1 MASLI
6 KRCECADRKAG
17 RKLNLRTADDR
28 KIADKLWNKCAHS
41 WVLRYRPG
49 GRGTKQTEAS
59 YPHEMKRD
67 AEEFGRRVESAKVTH
82 LKVTVDPKAGAVLF
96 RTFADEWV
104 QRFTGK
110 PGTFRTYR
118 GYLTNQIYPILGER
132 SLSSIRTDELQ
143 ALVKK
148 VKTER
153 SVSVA
158 RGVVSVLRRIFEHA
172 VLKRLIAE
180 TPFQDIA
187 TPKAPPRK
195 EVDVPEWV
203 QVKAIANAMPEQW
216 RPIVWLMAGAGLR
229 IDESLAFH
237 RDCIRPDRL
246 RIHEQY
252 DRRDGLTPLKHREGG
267 ESRDMPLP
275 AYLRDILTDHM
286 ATHGTH
292 SDGYLFAGEKA
303 TFVVDDTFRK
313 RFNDAVKA
321 AGIKTRFTPHD
332 LRHTFASRALNDGV
346 RIDAV
351 ARWLGHKDINETYKT
366 YAHLLPDEYAKAA
379 KVLDA
384 AYREAVPAA
393 QAA

>member
-6 KRCECADRKAG
+6 KKCECAETKTG
-17 RKLNLRTADDR
+17 RTLNLRKADDR
-28 KIADKLWNKCAHS
+28 KTAEKVWARCGHS

-59 YPHEMKRD
+59 YPHEMKKD
-67 AEEFGRRVESAKVTH
+67 AEEYARRVESAKVTH
-82 LKVTVDPKAGAVLF
+82 LKVTADPKAGAVLF

-104 QRFTGK
+104 QRFSGK

-118 GYLTNQIYPILGER
+118 GYLANQIYPILGDR
-132 SLSSIRTDELQ
+132 RINSIRTDELQ
-143 ALVKK
+143 ALVQQIKA
-148 VKTER
+148 ER
-153 SVSVA
+153 SVSVQ
-158 RGVVSVLRRIFEHA
+158 RGVISVLRRIFAHA
-172 VLKRLIAE
+172 VTKRLMAE
-180 TPFQDIA
+180 SPFQDIA

-195 EVDVPEWV
+195 ELNVPTWT
-203 QVKAIANAMPEQW
+203 QVKAIADAMPEQW

-229 IDESLAFH
+229 IDEALAFH
-237 RDCIRPDRL
+237 RDCIRTDRL

-252 DRRDGLTPLKHREGG
+252 DRRDGLTPLKHREEG
-267 ESRDMPLP
+267 ESRYMPLP
-275 AYLRDILTDHM
+275 AYLRDILTDHI
-286 ATHGTH
+286 ATHTTH
-292 SDGYLFAGEKA
+292 SGGYLFAGEKS
-303 TFVVDDTFRK
+303 TFVVDDTFRT
-313 RFNDAVKA
+313 RFTDAVKK

-332 LRHTFASRALNDGV
+332 LRHTFASRALADGV

-384 AYREAVPAA
+384 AYREATPAA

>member
-6 KRCECADRKAG
+6 KKCECAETKAG
-17 RKLNLRTADDR
+17 RKLNLRNAADRKTADR
-28 KIADKLWNKCAHS
+28 LWSKCEHS
-41 WVLRYRPG
+41 WVVRYRPG
-49 GRGTKQTEAS
+49 GRGTKQVEAS
-59 YPHEMKRD
+59 YPHTMKRD
-67 AEEFGRRVESAKVTH
+67 AEEFTRRVKSSKVSH
-82 LKVTVDPKAGAVLF
+82 LKITTDPKAGTVLF

-110 PGTFRTYR
+110 PGTLRTYR
-118 GYLTNQIYPILGER
+118 GYLANQIYPILGER
-132 SLSSIRTDELQ
+132 RLNGIRTDELQ
-143 ALVKK
+143 ALVQQ
-148 VKTER
+148 VKAER
-153 SVSVA
+153 SVSVQ
-158 RGVVSVLRRIFEHA
+158 RGVVSVLRRILDHA
-172 VLKRLIAE
+172 VTKGLISE

-195 EVDVPEWV
+195 ELNVPTWT
-203 QVKAIANAMPEQW
+203 QVKAIADAMPERW
-216 RPIVWLMAGAGLR
+216 RPLVWLMDGAGLR

-252 DRRDGLTPLKHREGG
+252 DRRDGLSPLKHREEG

-286 ATHGTH
+286 AAHGTH
-292 SDGYLFAGEKA
+292 SDGYLFAGEKS
-303 TFVVDDTFRK
+303 TFVVDDTFRT
-313 RFNDAVKA
+313 RFTDAVKT
-321 AGIKTRFTPHD
+321 AGIETSFTPHD
-332 LRHTFASRALNDGV
+332 LRHTFASRALADGV

-379 KVLDA
+379 KVMDA
-384 AYREAVPAA
+384 AYREAVSTTLAA
-393 QAA
+393 